1 MDFGLTLPPS
11 ADAWRDVQIAE
22 ANGFTHAWFYDSQLL
37 YSDVYACMALVAA
50 NTRSLRLGTL
60 VAVPSN
66 RIAPV
71 TATAVA
77 TINAIAPGRVI
88 LGIGT
93 GGTGRS
99 TMGLPAV
106 PVREFARYVQQVRGL
121 LAGED
126 VLFREG
132 ETERWIRLI
141 HPQRRHGFLNLD
153 DPIEVHVAANGP
165 RALKVAGE
173 FGDGWITPL
182 RSADAIEAGF
192 RSIQEVRRDESRPYT
207 TVLTA
212 ACVLRSGESLAS
224 PRVIQLVGPNVVVR
238 AHMAWETGR
247 GGDGLGLKDDSLAQR
262 YGAYIDSYADAK
274 GSPPDRRYL
283 DVHEGHLLYLKPG
296 EEAFVTERAI
306 SSALVGS
313 PEQILDRVRAL
324 QAAGVRNLA
333 VQLLGRD
340 RRELIEEFG
349 REVIARLS

>member
-1 MDFGLTLPPS
+1 VEFGVTFPPS
-11 ADAWRDVQIAE
+11 ATVWCDAQVAE

-50 NTRSLRLGTL
+50 HTRTLKLGTL

-99 TMGLPAV
+99 TMGLPAM
-106 PVREFARYVQQVRGL
+106 PVREFACYVRQLRGL

-132 ETERWIRLI
+132 DSERWIRLI
-141 HPQRRHGFLNLD
+141 HADRRLGFLNLD
-153 DPIEVHVAANGP
+153 DPIEIHIAANGP
-165 RALKVAGE
+165 RALQVAGE
-173 FGDGWITPL
+173 LGDGWITPL
-182 RSADAIEAGF
+182 RSPDTLEAGF
-192 RSIQEVRRDESRPYT
+192 RSIAAARSGQARPYAT
-207 TVLTA
+207 ILTA
-212 ACVLRSGESLAS
+212 ACILRAGETLAS
-224 PRVIQLVGPNVVVR
+224 SRVIQCVGPNVVVR
-238 AHMAWETGR
+238 AHMAWEAAR
-247 GGDGLGLKDDSLAQR
+247 GGGGLGVKDDSLALR
-262 YGAYIDSYADAK
+262 YGDYIDQYAEAK
-274 GSPPDRRYL
+274 RSPPDRRYL
-283 DVHEGHLLYLKPG
+283 DAHEGHLLYLKPG

-306 SSALVGS
+306 SSALVGT
-313 PEQILDRVRAL
+313 PDQILERIRGL
-324 QAAGVRNLA
+324 ESAGVRNLA
-333 VQLLGRD
+333 VQLVGTE

-349 REVIARLS
+349 REVISRM